1 MSAADFVTGVERL
14 LTRAHN
20 LFPASSPNNP
30 PLTPGVTTT
39 PTLPSGESALAD
51 RASAAGLRY
60 HQAHTQLQGLDAE
73 TTQITQQAS
82 TIGAQGRAGSG
93 AILQQARTQAAALLP
108 MANAP
113 AGRQLL
119 MATMDH
125 NLAAMQ
131 GQIATTTTQ
140 YKTATARLTATAADY
155 RQTAPHDEPNAADND
170 PSVPAKRDPTIRAVD
185 WKPGD
190 PLPPQPPLRGHPPDP
205 TDTRIGDPRFG
216 QWQNV
221 PPPPPYTGTQPPPLR
236 SEYRPYPDDSPLKV
250 GPTTGMYTPGK
261 TWIGDIDPP
270 IAKAQ
275 EEYRFRL
282 AGTEATTNTR
292 MVFDNGQWHE
302 QRWVQNVYEYQR
314 NTSLVPGGNL
324 GGLPPLQN
332 IDRDWKPITLNQ
344 LGTISAANPT
354 VTYYL
359 PDGCGGTVNII
370 DTVPQGPT
378 GMPPTPPIMT
388 RPR

>member
-20 LFPASSPNNP
+20 LFPASSADSP
-30 PLTPGVTTT
+30 PLTPGPATT
-39 PTLPSGESALAD
+39 PTLPSGQSALAD
-51 RASAAGLRY
+51 RATAVGLRY
-60 HQAHTQLQGLDAE
+60 HQTHTQLQGLDAE
-73 TTQITQQAS
+73 TTQITQEAN
-82 TIGAQGRAGSG
+82 TIGAQGRASSG
-93 AILQQARTQAAALLP
+93 AILQQARTQAAAILP
-108 MANAP
+108 IANTP

-131 GQIATTTTQ
+131 GQLTTTTTQ
-140 YKTATARLTATAADY
+140 YKAATAKLTTIAADY
-155 RQTAPHDEPNAADND
+155 RQTVPHDHPNTGDND
-170 PSVPAKRDPTIRAVD
+170 PSAKRDPTIQAAN

-190 PLPPQPPLRGHPPDP
+190 PPPPQPPLRGQPPDP
-205 TDTRIGDPRFG
+205 ADTRIGDPRFG
-216 QWQNV
+216 QWEDV

-236 SEYRPYPDDSPLKV
+236 SEYRPYPDGSSLKV

-261 TWIGDIDPP
+261 TWIGDTDPP
-270 IAKAQ
+270 IVQGQ
-275 EEYRFRL
+275 EEYRFKL

-292 MVFDNGQWHE
+292 MVFDDGQWHE
-302 QRWVQNVYEYQR
+302 QRWVQNVYQYQR
-314 NTSLVPGGNL
+314 NTSLVPGGDF

-344 LGTISAANPT
+344 LGTLSAANPS

-359 PDGCGGTVNII
+359 PDGCGGTVKII
-370 DTVPQGPT
+370 DTVPQSPSGN
-378 GMPPTPPIMT
+378 PPSPPIMT